1 MGSGEREYDIVLVG
15 ATGFVGRL
23 TAAHLSRSAPEG
35 ARIALAGR
43 SPERLAALRRELD
56 VAWDTLVVDVADAA
70 ALDRLAAS
78 ARVIASTVGPYAR
91 HGLPLVRAC
100 ARAGTAYADLTGES
114 TFAARSVAEVHVTA
128 RDSGARIVHSCGFD
142 SIPSDLGVGLAHA
155 AAGGGPLA
163 EADVQV
169 RAIKGGVSGGTIDSL
184 RQQLLDARHDGSAR
198 RVVADPYA
206 LTPGPSRRLP
216 ASSRPRGLRLDEAS
230 GIWQAPFVMGAYNQ
244 QIVQRTSWLGGWS
257 YGELMRYRE
266 VVDTTTG
273 APGRIIAA
281 AVSATTGALVAGLLF
296 PPTRA
301 LLDRILPK
309 PGEGPSARAREA
321 GRFTVEADVY
331 PVEGTPTRTRISAPY
346 DPGYDGTAV
355 MLGESALCL
364 AFDDLPPRGG
374 VLTPMS
380 AMGEALAERLRRHR
394 FVIETAPLSETAG
407 SR

>member
-1 MGSGEREYDIVLVG
+1 MNSGERQYDIVLVG

-23 TAAHLSRSAPEG
+23 TAAHLSRSAGEG
-35 ARIALAGR
+35 ARVALAGR

-56 VAWDTLVVDVADAA
+56 VPWDTLTVDVDDAA
-70 ALDRLAAS
+70 SVDEVAAS
-78 ARVIASTVGPYAR
+78 TRVIASTVGPYAR

-114 TFAARSVAEVHVTA
+114 TFAARSVSEAHAAA
-128 RDSGARIVHSCGFD
+128 RESGARIVHSCGFD

-163 EADVQV
+163 EAIVRV

-184 RQQLLDARHDGSAR
+184 RQQLLDARADPAAR
-198 RVVADPYA
+198 RVVGNPYA

-216 ASSRPRGLRLDEAS
+216 ASSRPRGMRLDETS

-244 QIVQRTSWLGGWS
+244 QIVQRTSYLHGWS

-273 APGRIIAA
+273 ASGRIIAA
-281 AVSATTGALVAGLLF
+281 AVSAATGVLVAGLLF

-301 LLDRILPK
+301 ILDRVLPA
-309 PGEGPSARAREA
+309 PGEGPSLRTREA
-321 GRFTVEADVY
+321 GRFTVESDVY
-331 PVEGTPTRTRISAPY
+331 PVDGPPTRTRISAPY

-355 MLGESALCL
+355 MLGESALSL
-364 AFDDLPPRGG
+364 AFDDLPSGGG
-374 VLTPMS
+374 VLTPMT

-394 FVIETAPLSETAG
+394 FTVETMPLPTG
-407 SR
+407 

>member
-1 MGSGEREYDIVLVG
+1 MGDGERDYDVVLLG

-23 TAAHLSRSAPEG
+23 TAAHLARSAGEG

-43 SPERLAALRRELD
+43 SAERLAALRRDLD
-56 VAWDTLVVDVADAA
+56 VAWDTLVVDVADAT

-78 ARVIASTVGPYAR
+78 TRVIASTVGPYAR

-114 TFAARSVAEVHVTA
+114 TFAARSVREVHDAA
-128 RDSGARIVHSCGFD
+128 RDSGARIVHACGFD
-142 SIPSDLGVGLAHA
+142 SIPSDIGVGLAHA
-155 AAGGGPLA
+155 ASGGGPLA
-163 EADVQV
+163 EAVVQV

-184 RQQLLDARHDGSAR
+184 RQQLLDARNDSSLR
-198 RVVADPYA
+198 RTVANPYA

-216 ASSRPRGLRLDEAS
+216 ASSRPRGLRLDETS
-230 GIWQAPFVMGAYNQ
+230 GVWQAPFVMGAFNQ
-244 QIVQRTSWLGGWS
+244 QIVQRTSYLGGWS

-273 APGRIIAA
+273 TTGRIIAA
-281 AVSATTGALVAGLLF
+281 GVSAGTAALVGGLLF

-301 LLDRILPK
+301 LLDRVLPA
-309 PGEGPSARAREA
+309 PGEGPSEQARQA
-321 GRFTVEADVY
+321 GRFTVESDVY
-331 PVEGTPTRTRISAPY
+331 PVDGAPMRTRISAPY

-364 AFDDLPPRGG
+364 AFDDLPDVGG

-380 AMGEALAERLRRHR
+380 AMGEALAERLRHHR
-394 FVIETAPLSETAG
+394 FTVETTPLPAG
-407 SR
+407 